1 MLGGTKNPMMRFVD
15 GKVCVNSDE
24 YAFSNI
30 KNFYISE
37 TDDPSGIE
45 HLLKEQQITYK
56 AGTLIVHTD
65 NPESIGVYNANG
77 MKVSVAVEQL
87 FSIATLPKLSLFTDT
102 STLYSIPEILSL
114 IITLIIIISIRMVAF
129 KFKWNLPIPKSEEE
143 KEEAKEEQEEKELIL
158 K

>member
-1 MLGGTKNPMMRFVD
+1 MNKRIVIAIACLLFSIGVSFGKSLVLTLANNTLVYYVLGGDKNPMMRFAD
-15 GKVCVNSDE
+15 GKVCINSDE

-65 NPESIGVYNANG
+65 SPESISVYTVNG
-77 MKVSVAVEQL
+77 MKISVPVEQAGDVVAVSMTQL
-87 FSIATLPKLSLFTDT
+87 PNGVYVVRVGESS
-102 STLYSIPEILSL
+102 
-114 IITLIIIISIRMVAF
+114 F
-129 KFKWNLPIPKSEEE
+129 KVFK
-143 KEEAKEEQEEKELIL
+143 Q
-158 K
+158 

>member
-1 MLGGTKNPMMRFVD
+1 MNKRIVIAIVCLLFSIGISFGKSLVLTLANNTLVYYVLGGDKNPMMRFAD

-56 AGTLIVHTD
+56 AGTLIVNTD
-65 NPESIGVYNANG
+65 SPESIGVYNANG
-77 MKVSVAVEQL
+77 MKVSVAVELSGDAVAVSLNQ
-87 FSIATLPKLSLFTDT
+87 LPKGVYVVRVGES
-102 STLYSIPEILSL
+102 S
-114 IITLIIIISIRMVAF
+114 F
-129 KFKWNLPIPKSEEE
+129 KV
-143 KEEAKEEQEEKELIL
+143 L
-158 K
+158 KQ

>member
-1 MLGGTKNPMMRFVD
+1 MNKRIVIAITCLLFSIGISFGKSLVLTLANNTLVYYMLGGAKNPMMRFAD

-37 TDDPSGIE
+37 TDDTSGIE

-77 MKVSVAVEQL
+77 MKVSVQVEQAGDVVAVSL
-87 FSIATLPKLSLFTDT
+87 NQLPKGVYVVRVGES
-102 STLYSIPEILSL
+102 S
-114 IITLIIIISIRMVAF
+114 F
-129 KFKWNLPIPKSEEE
+129 KV
-143 KEEAKEEQEEKELIL
+143 L
-158 K
+158 KQ

>member
-1 MLGGTKNPMMRFVD
+1 MNKRIVIAIACLLFSIGISFGKSLVLTLANNTLVYYMLGGDKNPMMRFAD

-56 AGTLIVHTD
+56 AGTLIVNTD
-65 NPESIGVYNANG
+65 SPESIGVYNANG
-77 MKVSVAVEQL
+77 MKVSVPVEQAGDVVAVSL
-87 FSIATLPKLSLFTDT
+87 NQLPKGVYVVRVGES
-102 STLYSIPEILSL
+102 S
-114 IITLIIIISIRMVAF
+114 F
-129 KFKWNLPIPKSEEE
+129 KV
-143 KEEAKEEQEEKELIL
+143 L
-158 K
+158 KQ

>member
-1 MLGGTKNPMMRFVD
+1 MNKRIVIAIACLLFSIGISFGKSLVLTLANNTLVYYVLGGDKNPMMRFAD

-77 MKVSVAVEQL
+77 MKVSVPVEQSGDFVAVSL
-87 FSIATLPKLSLFTDT
+87 NQLPKGVYVVRVGES
-102 STLYSIPEILSL
+102 S
-114 IITLIIIISIRMVAF
+114 F
-129 KFKWNLPIPKSEEE
+129 KV
-143 KEEAKEEQEEKELIL
+143 L
-158 K
+158 KQ

>member
-1 MLGGTKNPMMRFVD
+1 MNKRIVIAIVCLLFSIGISFGKSLVLTLANNTLVYYVLGGDKNPMMRFAD

-77 MKVSVAVEQL
+77 MKVSVAVELSGDAVAVSLNQ
-87 FSIATLPKLSLFTDT
+87 LPKGVYVVRVGES
-102 STLYSIPEILSL
+102 S
-114 IITLIIIISIRMVAF
+114 F
-129 KFKWNLPIPKSEEE
+129 KV
-143 KEEAKEEQEEKELIL
+143 L
-158 K
+158 KQ

>member
-1 MLGGTKNPMMRFVD
+1 MNKRIVIAIACLLFSIGVSFGKSLVLTLANNTLVYYVLGGDKNPMMRFAD

-77 MKVSVAVEQL
+77 MKVSVAVEQAGDVVAVSL
-87 FSIATLPKLSLFTDT
+87 NQLPKGVYVVRVGES
-102 STLYSIPEILSL
+102 S
-114 IITLIIIISIRMVAF
+114 F
-129 KFKWNLPIPKSEEE
+129 KV
-143 KEEAKEEQEEKELIL
+143 L
-158 K
+158 KQ

>member
-1 MLGGTKNPMMRFVD
+1 MNKRIVIAIACLLFSIGISFGKSLVLTLANNTLVYYVLGGDKNPMMRFAD

-56 AGTLIVHTD
+56 AGTLIVNTD
-65 NPESIGVYNANG
+65 SPESIGVYTANG
-77 MKVSVAVEQL
+77 MKVSVPVEQSGDAVAVSL
-87 FSIATLPKLSLFTDT
+87 NQLPKGVYVVRVGES
-102 STLYSIPEILSL
+102 S
-114 IITLIIIISIRMVAF
+114 F
-129 KFKWNLPIPKSEEE
+129 KVFK
-143 KEEAKEEQEEKELIL
+143 Q
-158 K
+158 

>member
-1 MLGGTKNPMMRFVD
+1 MNKRIVIAIACLLFSIGISFGKSLVLTLANNTLVYYVLGGDKNPMMRFAD

-77 MKVSVAVEQL
+77 MKVSVPVEQSGDAVAVSL
-87 FSIATLPKLSLFTDT
+87 NQLPKGVYVVRVGES
-102 STLYSIPEILSL
+102 S
-114 IITLIIIISIRMVAF
+114 F
-129 KFKWNLPIPKSEEE
+129 KV
-143 KEEAKEEQEEKELIL
+143 L
-158 K
+158 KQ

>member
-1 MLGGTKNPMMRFVD
+1 MNKRIVIAIACLLFSIGISFGKSLVLTLANNTLVYYVLGGDKNPMMRFAD

-65 NPESIGVYNANG
+65 SPESIGVYNANG
-77 MKVSVAVEQL
+77 MKVSVPVEQSGDAVAVSL
-87 FSIATLPKLSLFTDT
+87 NQLPKGVYVVRVGES
-102 STLYSIPEILSL
+102 S
-114 IITLIIIISIRMVAF
+114 F
-129 KFKWNLPIPKSEEE
+129 KV
-143 KEEAKEEQEEKELIL
+143 L
-158 K
+158 KQ

>member
-1 MLGGTKNPMMRFVD
+1 MNKRIVIAIACLLFSIGISFGKSLVLTLANNTLVYYMLGGTKNPMMRFAD

-56 AGTLIVHTD
+56 AGTLIVNTD
-65 NPESIGVYNANG
+65 SPESIGVYYANG
-77 MKVSVAVEQL
+77 MKVSVPVEQSGDVVAVSL
-87 FSIATLPKLSLFTDT
+87 HQLPKGVYVVRVGES
-102 STLYSIPEILSL
+102 S
-114 IITLIIIISIRMVAF
+114 F
-129 KFKWNLPIPKSEEE
+129 KV
-143 KEEAKEEQEEKELIL
+143 L
-158 K
+158 KQ

>member
-1 MLGGTKNPMMRFVD
+1 MNKRIVIAIVCLLFSIGISFGKSLVLTLANNTLVYYMLGGDKNPMMRFAD

-24 YAFSNI
+24 YVFSNI

-65 NPESIGVYNANG
+65 SPESISVYTVNG
-77 MKVSVAVEQL
+77 MKVSVPVEQ
-87 FSIATLPKLSLFTDT
+87 SGNVVAVSMTQLPNGVYVVRVGES
-102 STLYSIPEILSL
+102 S
-114 IITLIIIISIRMVAF
+114 F
-129 KFKWNLPIPKSEEE
+129 KVFK
-143 KEEAKEEQEEKELIL
+143 Q
-158 K
+158 

>member
-1 MLGGTKNPMMRFVD
+1 MNKRIVIAIACLLFSIGISFGKSLVLTLANNTLVYYVLGGDKNPMMRFAD

-77 MKVSVAVEQL
+77 MKVSVPVEQSGDVVAVSL
-87 FSIATLPKLSLFTDT
+87 HQLPKGVYVVRVGES
-102 STLYSIPEILSL
+102 S
-114 IITLIIIISIRMVAF
+114 F
-129 KFKWNLPIPKSEEE
+129 KV
-143 KEEAKEEQEEKELIL
+143 L
-158 K
+158 KQ

>member
-1 MLGGTKNPMMRFVD
+1 MNKRIVIAIACLLFSIGVSFGKSLVLTLANNTLVYYVLGGDKNPMMRFAD

-77 MKVSVAVEQL
+77 MKVSVPVELSGDAVAVSLNQ
-87 FSIATLPKLSLFTDT
+87 LPKGVYVVRVGES
-102 STLYSIPEILSL
+102 S
-114 IITLIIIISIRMVAF
+114 F
-129 KFKWNLPIPKSEEE
+129 KVFK
-143 KEEAKEEQEEKELIL
+143 Q
-158 K
+158 

>member
-1 MLGGTKNPMMRFVD
+1 MNKRIVIAIACLLFSIGISFGKSLVLTLANNTLVYYVLGGAKNPMMRFAD

-65 NPESIGVYNANG
+65 NPESISVYTVNG
-77 MKVSVAVEQL
+77 MKVSVPVEQAGNVVAV
-87 FSIATLPKLSLFTDT
+87 SMNQLPKGVYVVRVGES
-102 STLYSIPEILSL
+102 S
-114 IITLIIIISIRMVAF
+114 F
-129 KFKWNLPIPKSEEE
+129 KVFK
-143 KEEAKEEQEEKELIL
+143 Q
-158 K
+158 